1 MAPESGVVFD
11 GTHALDRSVKSLG
24 LLQFNAIRHVPASN
38 CATPADTRTLWTPS
52 PPRDHWNRAGRGT
65 GKQRC
70 HSPIDRNHSSGP
82 GRRLR
87 LGTCPIRS
95 RDAYASTM
103 SNVVSRLD
111 RITVDPSICHGAPT
125 IRGMRL
131 RVHDV
136 LELLASGMTYEEILT
151 DYDELERDDILAVL
165 EFAALDSA
173 GRRQRV
179 VA

>member
-1 MAPESGVVFD
+1 
-11 GTHALDRSVKSLG
+11 
-24 LLQFNAIRHVPASN
+24 
-38 CATPADTRTLWTPS
+38 
-52 PPRDHWNRAGRGT
+52 
-65 GKQRC
+65 
-70 HSPIDRNHSSGP
+70 
-82 GRRLR
+82 
-87 LGTCPIRS
+87 
-95 RDAYASTM
+95 M